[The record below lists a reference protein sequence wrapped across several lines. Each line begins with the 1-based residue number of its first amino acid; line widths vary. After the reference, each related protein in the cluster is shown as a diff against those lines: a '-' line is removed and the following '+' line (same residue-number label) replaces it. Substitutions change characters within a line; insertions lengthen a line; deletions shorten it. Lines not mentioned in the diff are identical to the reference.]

1 MAEGEAAL
9 AQLPAKLSD
18 GGEAWLLVLR
28 LRKCLLATGWPR
40 ASICRMIYKPTS
52 AGTALVRPCE
62 ERPLGRGYHRLGG
75 LQVRPGVSPFIT
87 PIASSWQQRESEHVR
102 AEIGKL
108 RLRVGPG
115 PQQVSMEGV
124 CPGLRLCTWVL
135 RESQRDADTAVF
147 ESPDR

>member
-1 MAEGEAAL
+1 MAEGEGAL
-9 AQLPAKLSD
+9 AQLPAKMSD

-28 LRKCLLATGWPR
+28 LQKCLLVTGWPR
-40 ASICRMIYKPTS
+40 ASICRMICKPTS

-124 CPGLRLCTWVL
+124 CLGSDSAPGSSASLKRC
-135 RESQRDADTAVF
+135 RHCCF
-147 ESPDR
+147 